1 MNKIQKLD
9 IAMQLADYSELLLE
23 RLEQNPTEV
32 LPSGRTAC
40 TRYREGLTERM
51 ELIRGWA
58 TTGPRWNDVFF
69 RFERCSNRL
78 SELEEQG

>member
-1 MNKIQKLD
+1 MTISRKLD
-9 IAMQLADYSELLLE
+9 IAEQLAHYSELLLE

-40 TRYREGLTERM
+40 SRNREGLTERM

-58 TTGPRWNDVFF
+58 TTSPQWNAVLY
-69 RFERCSNRL
+69 RLEHCSNRL
-78 SELEEQG
+78 SKLEEQG